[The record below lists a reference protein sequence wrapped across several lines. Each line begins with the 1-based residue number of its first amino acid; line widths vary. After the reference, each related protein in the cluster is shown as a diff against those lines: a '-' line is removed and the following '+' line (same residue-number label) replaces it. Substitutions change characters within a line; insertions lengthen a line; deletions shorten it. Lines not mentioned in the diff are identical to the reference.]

1 MTVNRKLKF
10 LVLLIFAVAITFGIF
25 SCAKIID
32 DMGGG
37 YNLDFPRDVD
47 SSRFIRKTELIKN
60 GSDVSEWVGDSRY
73 YQVNDPIHAELVGGE
88 IRVTSLCVDTI
99 KNVDVIQEGV
109 VIYNIGTIEFLDE
122 VFITPKSAGQV
133 SLKVRDA
140 NYKKF
145 SALPPYWHFTML
157 KKQGDNATM
166 NKVVIEG
173 LVKSLTNTLYV
184 LTSDLFWEC
193 MNHYEDITGGRE
205 LWKYARKADYS
216 GMGVDRK
223 YGDRD
228 EGVSMEWETREPDN
242 YKYRIDAKYSEAER
256 AKSKE
261 QFMTDWRLNRDFDR
275 SPWLGRFTKSGGSG
289 VTSWPSFNAVYV
301 NKYVPHLGN
310 GISVR
315 DNEFKNDSASDMKVP
330 TDEATPI
337 ASDFFHEVCHLVGY
351 WHFSS
356 FTYGEFTESD
366 IRFFPAV
373 ARLLSEMKELPYNFD
388 GNTAKSRPG
397 FDRVTKYIYEHPQ
410 FFQRRYWYHLHNNI
424 DYSIS
429 RYNGFKSALDNA
441 ANLPPFMQ
449 AMIGPGDYYT
459 SFEKRLASENSVS
472 MDTLIYKPEKVTAM
486 PTKFLDK

>member
-1 MTVNRKLKF
+1 MW
-10 LVLLIFAVAITFGIF
+10 
-25 SCAKIID
+25 
-32 DMGGG
+32 GGG
-37 YNLDFPRDVD
+37 YSSDFPRDVD
-47 SSRFIRKTELIKN
+47 SNRFIRKTQLIKN

-73 YQVNDPIHAELVGGE
+73 YQVNDPIHAEVVGGE
-88 IRVTSLCVDTI
+88 IRVTSLCVETI
-99 KNVDVIQEGV
+99 KNVDVIQGGV

-122 VFITPKSAGQV
+122 IFITPKSAGQV

-145 SALPPYWHFTML
+145 SALPPYWHFNML

-173 LVKSLTNTLYV
+173 LIKSLTNTLYV

-193 MNHYEDITGGRE
+193 MNHYEDITGSE
-205 LWKYARKADYS
+205 LHKYARKADYS
-216 GMGVDRK
+216 GMGISSSF
-223 YGDRD
+223 GDRPQGD
-228 EGVSMEWETREPDN
+228 PMNWETREPDN
-242 YKYRIDAKYSEAER
+242 YKYRIDVKYSASER

-261 QFMTDWRLNRDFDR
+261 QFMTDWRLNRDFGAN
-275 SPWLGRFTKSGGSG
+275 PFLARFTKTGGSG
-289 VTSWPSFNAVYV
+289 VTYWPSYSPAYV
-301 NKYVPHLGN
+301 NKYMPLLAN
-310 GISVR
+310 GISAR
-315 DNEFKNDSASDMKVP
+315 DNEFKNDNPNDMKIP

-373 ARLLSEMKELPYNFD
+373 ARLLSEMKELPYNFN
-388 GNTAKSRPG
+388 GTTAKNRPG

-429 RYNGFKSALDNA
+429 RYNGFKNAFDSAASLEP
-441 ANLPPFMQ
+441 LVQ
-449 AMIGPGDYYT
+449 AMFVGSYYT

-472 MDTLIYKPEKVTAM
+472 MATLIYKPVKATAM